1 MVNRLH
7 RSAERLLLITGL
19 ILLAVVAA
27 AFAQRWTRNVIRQAP
42 ERGSASM
49 HRPIRILLKGQKR

>member
-7 RSAERLLLITGL
+7 RSAERLLLLIAGL
-19 ILLAVVAA
+19 TLLAIVAA
-27 AFAQRWTRNVIRQAP
+27 AFAQHLTPNRIRQP

-49 HRPIRILLKGQKR
+49 HRPIRILLKGEKR